1 MALSQEDL
9 AAWGAGVDP
18 AALGFIRAYC
28 GWHIAPVRTE
38 VVAPRGAT
46 GHLFTL
52 PTLKL
57 VEVLSLT
64 VDGEPQDVAPPAT
77 GLPALQSGLAS
88 VYWPGACSRRLGG
101 VQLSIRHGLPEA
113 PAELAALAV
122 QLKNVMLVGV
132 GGVRVGNISLTP
144 AAVSAATAGLPPFM
158 LTILDLYRLPPLS

>member
-1 MALSQEDL
+1 MALSPEDT
-9 AAWGAGVDP
+9 AAWGATDP

-52 PTLKL
+52 PTLAL
-57 VEVLSLT
+57 VELVALT
-64 VDGEPQDVAPPAT
+64 VDGEPQDLAPPAT
-77 GLPALQSGLAS
+77 GLPLLQSGVAS

-101 VQLSIRHGLPEA
+101 VQAEIRHGLAEA
-113 PAELAALAV
+113 PAELVALAR
-122 QLKNVMLVGV
+122 QLKTVLEVGV

-158 LTILDLYRLPPLS
+158 LTVLDNYRLPPLS